1 MVTCLAGRRKI
12 QDLKVKCNNMN
23 SECEWEGIV
32 GTLAEH
38 VAMCE
43 FALVPCPKQCKD
55 SDEKV
60 EYFTK
65 INLNEHLK
73 NDCPDRDYEC
83 EHCGEKGT
91 YTNITDVHDKKCE
104 KKLVPCS
111 NADCT
116 DTIQRQAIER
126 HLEDC
131 IHTEVSCKYQKIG
144 CDVKMKRNAMS
155 GHEDGK
161 DKLHLHMGLDAI
173 VTMKAKKTT
182 TFKFSEFQSWVSEFQ
197 SYKNRNDYKA
207 YNIYTSP
214 SGCSMKLII
223 FPNGLG
229 DDEGTHVAVKV
240 FLSGSLYESN
250 GTITCEVLNQ
260 LEDKNH
266 CIKTIELNGHLPEH
280 VNLIAHSELAHDPI
294 RNTQY
299 LEGDTLFFRVSVEMA
314 DYKPWL
320 QCTS

>member
-1 MVTCLAGRRKI
+1 M
-12 QDLKVKCNNMN
+12 KCNDMN
-23 SECEWEGIV
+23 SKCEWEGIV

-65 INLNEHLK
+65 KNLNEHLK

-116 DTIQRQAIER
+116 DTIQRQAIKR

-155 GHEDGK
+155 GHEDGE

-182 TFKFSEFQSWVSEFQ
+182 TFKFINFQF
-197 SYKNRNDYKA
+197 YKNQNDYKS

-214 SGCSMKLII
+214 SGCSMKLKIYA
-223 FPNGLG
+223 NGLG
-229 DDEGTHVAVKV
+229 DDRGTHVAVKV
-240 FLSGSLYESN
+240 SLSGIF
-250 GTITCEVLNQ
+250 GTITCEMLNQ

-266 CIKTIELNGHLPEH
+266 CIKTIELNGEH

-299 LEGDTLFFRVSVEMA
+299 LDLEGNTIFFRVSVEMSN
-314 DYKPWL
+314 YKPWL
-320 QCTS
+320 ECTSYIDD